1 MGRVV
6 NTWAASVG
14 LDGAAFRQWLKGFRR
29 AGRRPALEQLV
40 AFPVDPSP
48 TALDLWRA
56 AVIAGREA
64 RERHDTRG
72 QHAAAER
79 ASHYALIQLRGGQ

>member
-14 LDGAAFRQWLKGFRR
+14 LDGADFLQWLKGF
-29 AGRRPALEQLV
+29 GRKIQRPQLDQSV
-40 AFPVDPSP
+40 TFPAEPTPS
-48 TALDLWRA
+48 ALDLWRA

-64 RERHDTRG
+64 KKRHDTRG
-72 QHAAAER
+72 QHAAEER
-79 ASHYALIQLRGGQ
+79 AKQYLEAQLRGAQ